1 MAIDGRGDVD
11 YRLDLSS
18 PEAAALSLD
27 TLARF
32 EKVIIHFA
40 PGLLPTGMDAYGG
53 FYQWLLQ
60 AGRKYPKVRFEVVM
74 HESHYPVTWRR
85 RWRLSR
91 VWRTA
96 DALVFHTAHEGDRF
110 ARHFLGVRSRIQVQ
124 PHQSDFTKFYDGT
137 HEAARRSL
145 GITNDRLAFVSCG
158 FFHQEKGFDRAIK
171 VFRDAADLSP
181 EAHYYIVG
189 SPREPEH
196 IPYGEELKAAAAPLV
211 NVTVIEDYLDD
222 ETFDQWIAAADC
234 IILPYRLIWS
244 SAVMARAALYSR
256 PVIAADVGGLKD
268 QAGPGDVVV
277 ADDRQLADAIVAFAN
292 RSTMAD

>member
-1 MAIDGRGDVD
+1 M
-11 YRLDLSS
+11 
-18 PEAAALSLD
+18 
-27 TLARF
+27 
-32 EKVIIHFA
+32 
-40 PGLLPTGMDAYGG
+40 
-53 FYQWLLQ
+53 
-60 AGRKYPKVRFEVVM
+60 
-74 HESHYPVTWRR
+74 
-85 RWRLSR
+85 
-91 VWRTA
+91 
-96 DALVFHTAHEGDRF
+96 
-110 ARHFLGVRSRIQVQ
+110 
-124 PHQSDFTKFYDGT
+124 
-137 HEAARRSL
+137 
-145 GITNDRLAFVSCG
+145 
-158 FFHQEKGFDRAIK
+158 
-171 VFRDAADLSP
+171 FRDAADLSP